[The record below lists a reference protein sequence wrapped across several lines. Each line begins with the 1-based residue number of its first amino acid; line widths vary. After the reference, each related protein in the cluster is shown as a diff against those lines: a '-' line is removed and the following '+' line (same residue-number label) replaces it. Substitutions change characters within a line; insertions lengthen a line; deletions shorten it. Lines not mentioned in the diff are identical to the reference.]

1 MSAAFPRRAA
11 VLLAILLAA
20 APLAAVA
27 QDPVAAPRLQVS
39 LTPDAANPASPRM
52 GDRLSF
58 HAAIRNPVDG
68 ILAEGIV
75 AWLTILRVDAG
86 QEQAIDLEDWS
97 ANKALTVRMLQP
109 GAAARSDW
117 SLRLI
122 APGSYRVLVSAASR
136 DAPVPA
142 VAASAVFHVA
152 PKPVVDSARVLPVAL
167 GVPALLGLLLAA
179 RLRRGRAVQA

>member
-1 MSAAFPRRAA
+1 MSATWPRRAA
-11 VLLAILLAA
+11 VLLALLLAA
-20 APLAAVA
+20 APLAASA
-27 QDPVAAPRLQVS
+27 QDQVAASRLQVA
-39 LTPDAANPASPRM
+39 LAPDAANPASPRM
-52 GDRLSF
+52 GDRLRF

-68 ILAEGIV
+68 GLAEGIV

-86 QEQAIDLEDWS
+86 REQAIDLEDWS
-97 ANKALTVRMLQP
+97 ADKAVTLRRLPP
-109 GAAARSDW
+109 GATARSDW

-142 VAASAVFHVA
+142 VAASAIFHVA

-179 RLRRGRAVQA
+179 RLRRGRALQA